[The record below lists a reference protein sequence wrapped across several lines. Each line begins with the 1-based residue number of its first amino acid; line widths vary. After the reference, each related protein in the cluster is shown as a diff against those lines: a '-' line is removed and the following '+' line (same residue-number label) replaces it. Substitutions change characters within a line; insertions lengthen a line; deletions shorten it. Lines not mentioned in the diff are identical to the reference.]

1 MERMSYISMANKIK
15 ELIGFFLLIDRNTAV
30 HFHSCE
36 FEQIPDDVLN
46 KIKDKSIIHNII
58 RIQDDDSIMCGFY
71 FIILI
76 ECMIAEKTLLDYT
89 NSFSPNDYQMNDNV
103 HDNKDNI

>member
-1 MERMSYISMANKIK
+1 MQ
-15 ELIGFFLLIDRNTAV
+15 
-30 HFHSCE
+30 FHSFG

-71 FIILI
+71 FIILN

-89 NSFSPNDYQMNDNV
+89 NSFSPNDYQTNDNV